1 MYDKSVFPY
10 QPTAGM
16 FKRVSL
22 SLFLLLA
29 PVLGGCGDGTVQSAG
44 TVTFSTGEP
53 VPHGTVF
60 FETPQFSYTG
70 QIRNGVYQI
79 EGVKPGSG
87 LPAGTYSVYVF
98 GTDSVTEQ
106 PLFDEKYMNPAA
118 SGLVF
123 EVKSGQKNVFDFT
136 VDRAKAK

>member
-1 MYDKSVFPY
+1 MSKRFPLF
-10 QPTAGM
+10 P
-16 FKRVSL
+16 
-22 SLFLLLA
+22 FLLLA
-29 PVLGGCGDGTVQSAG
+29 LVLTGCGDGTVQSSG

-70 QIRNGVYQI
+70 IIQDGAYRI

-87 LPAGTYSVYVF
+87 LPPGTYTVYVF
-98 GTDSVTEQ
+98 GSDPVTELS
-106 PLFDEKYMNPAA
+106 LFDEKFTNPAT

-123 EVKSGQKNVFDFT
+123 DVKSGQKNVFDI
-136 VDRAKAK
+136 VVAPAKPGQ